1 MFLITNNSNKKFIFT
16 TLFIYMG
23 ILTIYGIQESITAEN
38 PFIQYMI
45 NTGQIT
51 AIQRDDYVRFG
62 LYRAQSLTRWMES
75 FGTVCVFALLFM
87 LNCAFK
93 GIIKFKIRVYI
104 MAILLT
110 VSIFVTG
117 SRSMIAMLAIASLS
131 LLPYFYKRTK
141 YVMLFAIL
149 IIVFVYNNPDYISDL
164 ATSFTDTA
172 SAGGSSI
179 NGREWQFL
187 SALSF
192 YYNSPIFGNGI
203 NFIDEA
209 LNQSS
214 GLMGAES
221 IIFKTLVDR
230 GNIGMITLI
239 FLYLNVIYVLYKKRQ
254 FSMIF
259 LVLAYM
265 FGKIATLIYGHSEV
279 YVLFWIV
286 MLLKLY
292 DVHSE
297 KARTRISDSVHNN
310 CIKNIY

>member
-1 MFLITNNSNKKFIFT
+1 
-16 TLFIYMG
+16 MG

-239 FLYLNVIYVLYKKRQ
+239 FLYLNVIYVLYKKRH
-254 FSMIF
+254 F
-259 LVLAYM
+259 
-265 FGKIATLIYGHSEV
+265 
-279 YVLFWIV
+279 
-286 MLLKLY
+286 
-292 DVHSE
+292 
-297 KARTRISDSVHNN
+297 
-310 CIKNIY
+310 